1 MGTLNR
7 SRLIWTTK
15 EEEQLR
21 ELYISGLSLYQIAKK
36 LGRSQSSVYFR
47 ATQNLKLRRPHKVP
61 RMQKVVKVKDRG
73 FTDCIP
79 NPFSPIMK
87 FNFNTDFYRV

>member
-1 MGTLNR
+1 M
-7 SRLIWTTK
+7 WTTK

-21 ELYISGLSLYQIAKK
+21 ELYVTGLSLYQIAKK
-36 LGRSQSSVYFR
+36 LGRSQSSVYSR
-47 ATQNLKLRRPHKVP
+47 ASQNLRLKRPHKVP
-61 RMQKVVKVKDRG
+61 RMQKVIKLKNRG

>member
-1 MGTLNR
+1 MDYKR
-7 SRLIWTTK
+7 R
-15 EEEQLR
+15 
-21 ELYISGLSLYQIAKK
+21 
-36 LGRSQSSVYFR
+36 R
-47 ATQNLKLRRPHKVP
+47 ATERVICNRAIPVSDSEEVRQVAEFGIFPRHAEPQAPRPHKVP
-61 RMQKVVKVKDRG
+61 RMQKVIKLKNRG